1 MLEICFIFRIMQ
13 NDPATYRTVIFPVLK
28 PWYRNYL
35 KFSFETENDNP
46 LKVNRSNELGKYL
59 FSMVRSSTLP
69 IKFAGDGDYI
79 KLMLSDHKND
89 TGKYKFLYY
98 TTEDVKRISDF
109 IESTAYIDLR
119 SMITAGTI
127 DLGMHKKTVIEIFS
141 NIIYGEDLYE
151 TIRKD
156 DYRKR
161 QKYLKWLT
169 KSANE
174 LGYK

>member
-1 MLEICFIFRIMQ
+1 MQ
-13 NDPATYRTVIFPVLK
+13 NDTATYRTIILPLIK

-35 KFSFETENDNP
+35 KFSFESDNDNP

-59 FSMVRSSTLP
+59 FSMVRASSLP
-69 IKFAGDGDYI
+69 IKFPTDEDHI
-79 KLMLSDHKND
+79 KLILSDHKND

-119 SMITAGTI
+119 SLISAGTI
-127 DLGMHKKTVIEIFS
+127 DLGMNKKTVIEIFS

-161 QKYLKWLT
+161 QKHLKWLA